1 MSRRG
6 DQEWWFWFTLTL
18 AAIVWVV
25 LAVGL
30 AYIMMPV
37 PSTP

>member
-18 AAIVWVV
+18 SMMVFVF
-25 LAVGL
+25 LAFGL
-30 AYIMMPV
+30 AWLMMPL
-37 PSTP
+37 TPTP